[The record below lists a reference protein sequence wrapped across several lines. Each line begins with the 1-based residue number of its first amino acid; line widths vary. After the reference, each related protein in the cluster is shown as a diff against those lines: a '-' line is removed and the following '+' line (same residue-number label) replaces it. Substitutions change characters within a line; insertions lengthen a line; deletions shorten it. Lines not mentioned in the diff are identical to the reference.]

1 MKANCPYCGRKIKYS
16 VRFKE
21 KGEGEHICK
30 SCKKPLDIVQDKNI
44 WLLFAACVAVMV
56 LIFVF
61 YLCFGGIIQREFNQS
76 GSYKVLVDL
85 FFGKLKLL
93 KWALWELLPYIVF
106 YFISPLFVS
115 FKAQS
120 KYAHSSTQRINL
132 ETDFVNAVANEPGK
146 FDENTR
152 VISKLGSTMVED
164 DYDFQNISSTS
175 ESMGDTKSFKL
186 SGDFVNINTEPSVKY
201 ASGKSDA
208 PLKKVERVKPV
219 KTEEPYELYRVK
231 VLREQE
237 RLKKQEQEEKRQ
249 NPDASKDKSFSANRK
264 F

>member
-30 SCKKPLDIVQDKNI
+30 NCKKPSDIVQNKSI
-44 WLLFAACVAVMV
+44 WLLFAVCGAATV
-56 LIFVF
+56 LILVF
-61 YLCFGGIIQREFNQS
+61 YLCFGNIIQREFNQS

-85 FFGKLKLL
+85 FFGNLKLL
-93 KWALWELLPYIVF
+93 KWALWELLPYLVF
-106 YFISPLFVS
+106 YFVSPLFVS

-120 KYAHSSTQRINL
+120 KYAHGSTQRINL
-132 ETDFVNAVANEPGK
+132 ETDFVNAANEPEDFG
-146 FDENTR
+146 ENTR
-152 VISKLGSTMVED
+152 VISKLGRTMVED
-164 DYDFQNISSTS
+164 DYDFQNISSNS

-186 SGDFVNINTEPSVKY
+186 NDGFVNINTEPSVKY

-237 RLKKQEQEEKRQ
+237 RLKKQEQEEKRK
-249 NPDASKDKSFSANRK
+249 NPDALKDKSFSANRK